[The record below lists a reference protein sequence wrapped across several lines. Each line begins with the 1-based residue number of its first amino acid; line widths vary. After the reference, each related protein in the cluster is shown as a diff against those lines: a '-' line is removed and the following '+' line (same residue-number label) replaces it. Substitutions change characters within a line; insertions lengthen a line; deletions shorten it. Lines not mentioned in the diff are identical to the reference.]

1 MTQWN
6 VLEVLYLGYFPQKGG
21 RSPRSFTAVSGK
33 FPQQRQKEEVEAL
46 AAEHSQRCLATNCT
60 APKLPLTVY
69 EGPTKA
75 EVQGCFC

>member
-1 MTQWN
+1 
-6 VLEVLYLGYFPQKGG
+6 
-21 RSPRSFTAVSGK
+21 
-33 FPQQRQKEEVEAL
+33 VEAL